1 LVHDES
7 DDVPADSH
15 NFLNRRRNC
24 FSQLLKVRKA
34 CDIRD
39 IEIHAAEL
47 LVPEPSPLD
56 VEMTTAK
63 LEKYES
69 PGSDKISAEPI
80 QAEGETLRYES
91 INSLIVFVVRS
102 NCLKS
107 GRSLLLYPFTR

>member
-7 DDVPADSH
+7 DDLLADS
-15 NFLNRRRNC
+15 NNCLNRRRNC
-24 FSQLLKVRKA
+24 FSQLLNVRKA

-39 IEIHAAEL
+39 IEIHAAE
-47 LVPEPSPLD
+47 PSPLV

-63 LEKYES
+63 LEKYKS
-69 PGSDKISAEPI
+69 PGSDKIPAEPV
-80 QAEGETLRYES
+80 QAGGETLLYES
-91 INSLIVFVVRS
+91 INSLILFVARS